1 MVFTFSILHYKTIS
15 DTIECID
22 SIKSIN
28 QKCEIVIVN
37 NDENVDGFNKL
48 KNKYKDNNFHFIDN
62 NKNIGFAAANNL
74 GYKYAKDILK
84 SDFIAVINNDTII
97 KSKDIVELFEEKY
110 KRDGFAIAG
119 PDILGADFKTHQ
131 NPMTLVKYK
140 KEEIAKKSFE
150 NKVAYYLCKI
160 GFYKL
165 FLNYSNK
172 VCKSNDKKENNEQ
185 FGIQL
190 QGSFVVYSSKYI
202 ANEDFAFYP
211 GTFLYME
218 EAILF
223 YYAKAKKYLA
233 AYYPDIKIVHK
244 GSSSTNSVY
253 KNSKKV
259 YEMRL
264 KNISK
269 SLLVLK
275 EVMDKYPLE
284 NSND

>member
-1 MVFTFSILHYKTIS
+1 MNFTFSILHYKTIN

-22 SIKSIN
+22 SIKQIN
-28 QKCEIVIVN
+28 QKCNIVIVN
-37 NDENVDGFNKL
+37 NDENYDDFALL
-48 KNKYKDNNFHFIDN
+48 KNKYKNDNIHFIDN
-62 NKNIGFAAANNL
+62 NRNIGFAAANNL
-74 GYKYAKDILK
+74 GYKYAKNILK

-97 KSKDIVELFEEKY
+97 KSKDIVKLFEEKY
-110 KRDGFAIAG
+110 KKDGFGIAG
-119 PDILGADFKTHQ
+119 PDILSTDNITHQ
-131 NPMTLVKYK
+131 NPMQYVEYK
-140 KEEIAKKSFE
+140 KEELLKKSLE
-150 NKVAYYLCKI
+150 NKLAYYLCKL
-160 GFYKL
+160 GFYKF

-172 VCKSNDKKENNEQ
+172 ACAVKEEKDNNEQ

-190 QGSFVVYSSKYI
+190 QGSFIVYSPKYI
-202 ANEDFAFYP
+202 HNEDFAFYP

-223 YYAKAKKYLA
+223 YYAKAKNYLT

-244 GSSSTNSVY
+244 GGASTNATFSD
-253 KNSKKV
+253 SKKI

-275 EVMDKYPLE
+275 EVMDKYPLGA
-284 NSND
+284 NND